1 MAKCIVILNGSPQ
14 RKGNTAAL
22 TKAFSEGA
30 KARAIRSRS
39 FSRAIPDDMNI
50 HGCRGCFCANSALEM
65 PCVQHDDMAKIYPAI
80 KESNVVVLAS
90 PLYYWTLSG

>member
-1 MAKCIVILNGSPQ
+1 MAKRIVILNGSPQ

-30 KARAIRSRS
+30 KARPIRSRS
-39 FSRAIPDDMNI
+39 FSRTIPDDMNI
-50 HGCRGCFCANSALEM
+50 HGWRGCFCANTALEM